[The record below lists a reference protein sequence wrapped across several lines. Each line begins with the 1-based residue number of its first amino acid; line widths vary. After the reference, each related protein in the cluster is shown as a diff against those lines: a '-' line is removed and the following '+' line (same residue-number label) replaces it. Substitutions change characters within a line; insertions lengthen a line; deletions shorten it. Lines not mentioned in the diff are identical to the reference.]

1 MPEHYD
7 QHAARATRRL
17 SPYREWSPSIHY
29 AQAQTLPP
37 GKMNLR
43 RLYDFEL
50 LYVSHGTARTNM
62 GDRQYT
68 LTAGQLIFLSPG
80 VYHQNEIVSEPHA
93 KFIGIHFDFF
103 DELEVQ
109 GEDDMVVNEEHPRLD
124 KFAVEAVAPD
134 FSPLSDNPVYI
145 PGHYSV
151 SLMEQLVHEFAMR
164 RPGYEL
170 VCKALMMNILAH
182 LLRAQFSRTKA
193 NSTVHGTRIAEMME
207 AIERAPEAD
216 WSNKTLAAKLNMNE
230 DHMAKLFKG
239 IAGKPPGE
247 YLAFI
252 RHREARR
259 WLRETEL
266 TVEEV
271 GNRVGYAD
279 LHYFSRVF
287 KHHEGLSPRE
297 YRKLA
302 RIL

>member
-1 MPEHYD
+1 MPEHRYD
-7 QHAARATRRL
+7 RNAERRL

-29 AQAQTLPP
+29 AQTQTLPP
-37 GKMNLR
+37 GRMILR

-50 LYVSHGTARTNM
+50 LYVSHGSARTHM
-62 GDRQYT
+62 HDRQYD
-68 LTAGQLIFLSPG
+68 LSAGQLIFLSPG
-80 VYHQNEIVSEPHA
+80 VYHQNEIVSDPHA

-103 DELEVQ
+103 DELDVQ
-109 GEDDMVVNEEHPRLD
+109 GEDDMVVNEEHPKPD
-124 KFAVEAVAPD
+124 KFAIEAVAPD
-134 FSPLSDNPVYI
+134 FAPLSDNPIYA
-145 PGHYSV
+145 PGHYAV

-182 LLRAQFSRTKA
+182 LLRAQFARTKA
-193 NSTVHGTRIAEMME
+193 NATVHGSRIAEMME
-207 AIERAPEAD
+207 AMEQAPDAD
-216 WSNKTLAAKLNMNE
+216 WSNKSLAAKLNMNE

-259 WLRETEL
+259 LLRETDL
-266 TVEEV
+266 TVELV
-271 GNRVGYAD
+271 GHRVGYED

-287 KHHEGLSPRE
+287 KRHEGLSPRE